1 MIEKFDRKKKIIIA
15 TICFLIVAII
25 GCILGTVIYF
35 LTNSSTFFVLFSI
48 SFPFMILTYITFIL
62 GFLKFNVD
70 RKGKLTFILFYF
82 ARFACIII
90 SLLLCIL
97 YLYLMGTLKTS
108 EAYYIIVSPV
118 LYTIGYLVGIVIK

>member
-35 LTNSSTFFVLFSI
+35 LTNSSTFLVLFSI

-108 EAYYIIVSPV
+108 EVYYIIVSPV

>member
-1 MIEKFDRKKKIIIA
+1 MFEKFNRKKKIIIA

-25 GCILGTVIYF
+25 GYILGTVIYF
-35 LTNSSTFFVLFSI
+35 LTNSSTFLVLFSI

-118 LYTIGYLVGIVIK
+118 LYTISYLVGIVIK

>member
-15 TICFLIVAII
+15 TICFLIVTII
-25 GCILGTVIYF
+25 GYILGTVIYF
-35 LTNSSTFFVLFSI
+35 LTNSSTFLVLFSI

>member
-25 GCILGTVIYF
+25 GYILGTVIYF
-35 LTNSSTFFVLFSI
+35 LTNSSTFLVLFSI
-48 SFPFMILTYITFIL
+48 SFPFMILTYIIFIL

>member
-97 YLYLMGTLKTS
+97 YLYLIGTLKTS

>member
-35 LTNSSTFFVLFSI
+35 LTNSSTFLVLFSI

-118 LYTIGYLVGIVIK
+118 LYTIGYIVGIVIK

>member
-25 GCILGTVIYF
+25 GYISGTVIYF
-35 LTNSSTFFVLFSI
+35 LTNSSTFLVLFSI

-90 SLLLCIL
+90 SLLLSIL

>member
-35 LTNSSTFFVLFSI
+35 LTNSSTFLVLFSI

>member
-25 GCILGTVIYF
+25 GYILGTVIYF
-35 LTNSSTFFVLFSI
+35 LANSSTFLVLFSI

>member
-25 GCILGTVIYF
+25 GYISGTVIYF
-35 LTNSSTFFVLFSI
+35 LTNSSTFLVLFSI

-62 GFLKFNVD
+62 GFLKFNAD

-90 SLLLCIL
+90 SLLLSIL

>member
-15 TICFLIVAII
+15 AICFLIVEII
-25 GCILGTVIYF
+25 GYILGTVIYF
-35 LTNSSTFFVLFSI
+35 LTNSSTFLVLFSI

-90 SLLLCIL
+90 SLLLCVL

>member
-35 LTNSSTFFVLFSI
+35 LTNSSTFLVLFSI
-48 SFPFMILTYITFIL
+48 SFPFMILTYIIFIL

>member
-1 MIEKFDRKKKIIIA
+1 MIEKFGRKKKIIIA

-35 LTNSSTFFVLFSI
+35 LTNSSTFLVLFSI

>member
-25 GCILGTVIYF
+25 GYILGTVIYF
-35 LTNSSTFFVLFSI
+35 LTNSSTFLVLFSI

-70 RKGKLTFILFYF
+70 RKSKLTFILFYF

-90 SLLLCIL
+90 SLLLCVL

>member
-25 GCILGTVIYF
+25 GYILGTVIYF
-35 LTNSSTFFVLFSI
+35 LTNSSTFLVLFSI

-108 EAYYIIVSPV
+108 ETYYIIVSPV

>member
-25 GCILGTVIYF
+25 GYILGTVIYF
-35 LTNSSTFFVLFSI
+35 LTNSSTFLVLFSI

-108 EAYYIIVSPV
+108 EAYYIIFSPV

>member
-25 GCILGTVIYF
+25 GYILGTVIYF
-35 LTNSSTFFVLFSI
+35 LTNSSTFLVLFSI

>member
-1 MIEKFDRKKKIIIA
+1 MIEKFNRKKKIIIA

-25 GCILGTVIYF
+25 GYILGTVIYF
-35 LTNSSTFFVLFSI
+35 LTNSSTFLVLFSI

>member
-25 GCILGTVIYF
+25 GYILGTVVYF
-35 LTNSSTFFVLFSI
+35 LTNSSTFLVLFSI

>member
-35 LTNSSTFFVLFSI
+35 LTNSSTFLVLFSI
-48 SFPFMILTYITFIL
+48 SFPFMILTYIIFIL

-70 RKGKLTFILFYF
+70 RKGILTFILFYF

>member
-15 TICFLIVAII
+15 TICFLVVAII

-35 LTNSSTFFVLFSI
+35 LTNSSTFLVLFSI

>member
-25 GCILGTVIYF
+25 GYISGTVIYF
-35 LTNSSTFFVLFSI
+35 LTNSSTFLVLFSI